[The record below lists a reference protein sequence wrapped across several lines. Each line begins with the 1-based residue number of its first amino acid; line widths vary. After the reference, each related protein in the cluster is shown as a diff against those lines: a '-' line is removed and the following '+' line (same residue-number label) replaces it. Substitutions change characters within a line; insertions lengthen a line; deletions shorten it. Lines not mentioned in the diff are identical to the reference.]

1 MTPLLLLQCAL
12 LAAGSAFFVIGLIG
26 LLRFPD
32 AYCRVH
38 ALTKVDNLGLG
49 LIVLGLLP
57 TAPTVAAGLKL
68 LLVWL
73 VALGASATM
82 GHLVAHAKYYR
93 EQPYPDPAEAEE
105 D

>member
-1 MTPLLLLQCAL
+1 MTPLMLLQCAL
-12 LAAGSAFFVIGLIG
+12 LTGGSAFFVIGLIG

-32 AYCRVH
+32 AWCRVH

-57 TAPTVAAGLKL
+57 AAPGIAAGLKL
-68 LLVWL
+68 LLIWL

-93 EQPYPDPAEAEE
+93 EQPYRNPEEAEE
-105 D
+105 H